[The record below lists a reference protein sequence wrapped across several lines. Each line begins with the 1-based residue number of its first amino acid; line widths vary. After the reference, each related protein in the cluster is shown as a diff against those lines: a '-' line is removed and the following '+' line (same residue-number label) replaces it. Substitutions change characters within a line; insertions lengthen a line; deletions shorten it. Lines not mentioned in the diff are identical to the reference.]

1 MLIGSIDNEILLY
14 KPFKNIS
21 LKSIFVPNLL
31 FVLPDVF
38 QSYISQ
44 YNTVNLH
51 HRELL
56 GLASTSKTT
65 HVEAPLQTKQIA
77 LGKLN
82 PKSTV
87 TTSPEKQCD

>member
-21 LKSIFVPNLL
+21 LKSIFVLNLL

-38 QSYISQ
+38 QSFISQ
-44 YNTVNLH
+44 YNTVHLH

-56 GLASTSKTT
+56 GLASAFQDHTLS
-65 HVEAPLQTKQIA
+65 AA
-77 LGKLN
+77 NNADCLGKA
-82 PKSTV
+82 
-87 TTSPEKQCD
+87 QR